1 MLQRSIMLIMVLN
14 WTLVASAVETGKPA
28 PAWHGTDFS
37 GETVDFPAVV
47 AGKPS
52 VMIFWATWCPYCN
65 AFIPYLGQ
73 IQKDYGEDQIKPSV
87 MIFWATWCPYC
98 NAFIP
103 YLGQIQKD
111 YGEDQINII
120 AINAKERGIGD
131 PAAYVADLDFTV
143 IDVAEGDVIAEKYSV
158 RFIPGL
164 MIVDGNGDLAWKR
177 ASTELPAGKTVAEL
191 WDGQVREQLDLLL
204 AAD

>member
-1 MLQRSIMLIMVLN
+1 MVEPIIRYRLLLNDNNFRTAGNPIMLRRSILLVMVLS
-14 WTLVASAVETGKPA
+14 WTLVASAVDTGKPA

-37 GETVDFPAVV
+37 GETVDFPAVI
-47 AGKPS
+47 AGKPT
-52 VMIFWATWCPYCN
+52 VMIFWATWCPYCS
-65 AFIPYLGQ
+65 ALMPYLGQ
-73 IQKDYGEDQIKPSV
+73 IQKDYGADK
-87 MIFWATWCPYC
+87 
-98 NAFIP
+98 
-103 YLGQIQKD
+103 
-111 YGEDQINII
+111 INII

-158 RFIPGL
+158 NFIPGL
-164 MIVDGNGDLAWKR
+164 MIVNGDGNLAWKR

-191 WDGQVREQLDLLL
+191 WDGQIREQLDLLL

>member
-1 MLQRSIMLIMVLN
+1 MVEPIIRYRLLLNDNNFRTAGNPIMLRRSILLVMVLS
-14 WTLVASAVETGKPA
+14 WTLVASAVDTGKPA

-37 GETVDFPAVV
+37 GETVDFPAVI
-47 AGKPS
+47 AGKPT

-65 AFIPYLGQ
+65 ALMPYLGQ
-73 IQKDYGEDQIKPSV
+73 IQKDYGADK
-87 MIFWATWCPYC
+87 
-98 NAFIP
+98 
-103 YLGQIQKD
+103 
-111 YGEDQINII
+111 INII

-131 PAAYVADLDFTV
+131 PAAYVADLDFSV
-143 IDVAEGDVIAEKYSV
+143 IDVAEGDDIAEKYSV
-158 RFIPGL
+158 NFIPGL
-164 MIVDGNGDLAWKR
+164 MIVDGDGNLAWKR

>member
-1 MLQRSIMLIMVLN
+1 MVEPIIRYRLSLNECNFRTLGNSIMLRRSILLVMTLS
-14 WTLVASAVETGKPA
+14 WTLVASAVDTGKPA

-37 GETVDFPAVV
+37 GETVDFPAVI
-47 AGKPS
+47 AGKPT
-52 VMIFWATWCPYCN
+52 VLIFWATWCPYCN
-65 AFIPYLGQ
+65 ALMPYLGQ
-73 IQKDYGEDQIKPSV
+73 IQKDYGADK
-87 MIFWATWCPYC
+87 
-98 NAFIP
+98 
-103 YLGQIQKD
+103 
-111 YGEDQINII
+111 INII

-131 PAAYVADLDFTV
+131 PAAYVADLDFSV
-143 IDVAEGDVIAEKYSV
+143 IDVAEGDDIAEKYSV

-164 MIVDGNGDLAWKR
+164 MIVDGEGNLAWKR